1 MGICQSKRNMLSHL
15 DDSVKVMVR
24 HDAKALEQKGQ
35 APGGFVPRASHP
47 LMDDGGNSNI
57 GYGNEHENVV
67 RIEEQSPQRTGSARP
82 LVITSSE

>member
-24 HDAKALEQKGQ
+24 HDAKALQQKGQ

-47 LMDDGGNSNI
+47 LMDDGGDSNI
-57 GYGNEHENVV
+57 GHDNGNG
-67 RIEEQSPQRTGSARP
+67 IEEQSPQRSGSAKP
-82 LVITSSE
+82 LVITE